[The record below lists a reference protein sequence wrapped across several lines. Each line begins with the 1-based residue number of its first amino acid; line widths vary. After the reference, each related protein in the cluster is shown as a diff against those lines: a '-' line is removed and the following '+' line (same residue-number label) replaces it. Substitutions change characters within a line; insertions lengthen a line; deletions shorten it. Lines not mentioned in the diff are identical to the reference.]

1 MVDNTWETRYT
12 KAIDN
17 KYRNFN
23 LWNTDDTTYEI
34 CNIFCN
40 FEITKLDE
48 KNYIKGITATSSS
61 NLLHLNP
68 LVDTQPPQKGLQAV
82 GVHTGET
89 TNRTE
94 KVYIK
99 YGFNKGVMTKYSL
112 IDIFIQSPSKAVL
125 AGKRYQM
132 EVCLLFSSEA
142 KDRFL
147 VICVPMDVSP
157 INTTDD
163 ILQKN
168 RYTILMAIANNF
180 PSKGKTYS
188 IENAPNW
195 DPRVFL
201 PIKNENNSSFFTW
214 NDPTTNNTVL
224 YIQFEHPIS
233 VPYKFFESFANTLSG
248 GVNIAKQ
255 ATTLA
260 AQKEYAGLDIYYN
273 ENIPNTNITT
283 VRTCTEKTNPE
294 TQALVNYIKTE
305 DKKDKPITPK
315 PAEKCD
321 IKCKANKWLIAIVII
336 LSLALIGFLIWYF
349 WKKRK
354 FSHNNP
360 SSSVNSSNTLLQPVP
375 QIIPKT
381 N

>member
-12 KAIDN
+12 KAINN

-23 LWNTDDTTYEI
+23 LWNTDDTSYEI

-48 KNYIKGITATSSS
+48 KKYIKGITATSSA
-61 NLLHLNP
+61 NLLHINP

-82 GVHTGET
+82 GVNTGET
-89 TNRTE
+89 TNRTD

-99 YGFNKGVMTKYSL
+99 YGFNDGVMKQYEL
-112 IDIFIQSPSKAVL
+112 IDIFIQSPSKTVL

-132 EVCLLFSSEA
+132 EVCLLFSTEA
-142 KDRFL
+142 KDKFL

-157 INTTDD
+157 VNTTDD

-214 NDPTTNNTVL
+214 IDPTTNNTVL
-224 YIQFEHPIS
+224 YIQFENPIS
-233 VPYKFFESFANTLSG
+233 VPYKFFELFADTLSG

-255 ATTLA
+255 ATTLS
-260 AQKEYAGLDIYYN
+260 AQKEYDGLDIYYN
-273 ENIPNTNITT
+273 ENIPNSNITT
-283 VRTCTEKTNPE
+283 IKTCTEKTNPE
-294 TQALVNYIKTE
+294 TKELVNFIKTE
-305 DKKDKPITPK
+305 DKKDVKSK
-315 PAEKCD
+315 SDKKEKCD
-321 IKCKANKWLIAIVII
+321 TTCKTNWLIISGVI
-336 LSLALIGFLIWYF
+336 LLLALIVGFLIWYF
-349 WKKRK
+349 WNKRK
-354 FSHNNP
+354 FSHNKT
-360 SSSVNSSNTLLQPVP
+360 STSGNTELPL
-375 QIIPKT
+375 K
-381 N
+381 